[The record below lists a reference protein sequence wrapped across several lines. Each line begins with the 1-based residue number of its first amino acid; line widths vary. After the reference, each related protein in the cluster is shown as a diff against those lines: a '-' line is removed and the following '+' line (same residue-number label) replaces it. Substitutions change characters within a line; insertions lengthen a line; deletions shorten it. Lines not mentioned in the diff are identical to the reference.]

1 MTLDLFAV
9 GIDPRKMSHFWE
21 LLNDVCCTKQ
31 LPGMSARKRRA
42 KSRRAS
48 AAVGAAAGAGA
59 GDTADGL
66 FSSSPNRRISFAGTN
81 LARLRS
87 ERSPSALGGFT
98 PPPKRRQ
105 QHGSAGSPTSP
116 GPSAVAISSGAPTV
130 YVNSSSTV
138 ASAKIHTHVRVASAL
153 VGAAS
158 PAAAASSVA
167 PAAAETA
174 PDPTITNCSLAN
186 SMMD

>member
-31 LPGMSARKRRA
+31 LPGMSARKKRA

-48 AAVGAAAGAGA
+48 AAAGA

-87 ERSPSALGGFT
+87 ERSPSAPGGFT